1 MEELFLRG
9 IAVDQKELITKLKEH
24 LMRNEHPGDGNSW
37 KQQKHFKPKLLT
49 APDRSR
55 DVVEVTLDKLSTL
68 RSSRVEK

>member
-1 MEELFLRG
+1 
-9 IAVDQKELITKLKEH
+9 
-24 LMRNEHPGDGNSW
+24 MRNEHPGDGDGW